1 MLQCR
6 LLMRTAA
13 ARRRAHAIPAVTT
26 PPLLPPP
33 PSRPPPR
40 GCRLQHT
47 QHMELPLTETPVPP
61 TPHRF
66 PSSSKKPRRPVS
78 ASRNEDKDPFTMEMQ
93 SPRMVLPPDFEGFEA
108 ALAASDRVPAWLKFQ
123 DIVVDEA
130 ARAQLKL
137 DHFIKLMDLLI
148 AHSPPKMEFAIQ
160 VLGMLK
166 QQGFEPTTDVYNI
179 LMKGY
184 ARMGD
189 LEGSRNV
196 LKRLGETGLQPNMAT
211 YNLFMRMY
219 VKAGKLDAA
228 IAFFERMLAEDL
240 APDVDSF
247 NVLIDGAGQ
256 AGRAD
261 LAWRYY
267 QNMLDLA
274 YDPNERTFSL
284 LIKMHVRHTDMETAE
299 KWLSDMRAR
308 GLKPDLFDYTTLMGG
323 FSRAGN
329 MEKVQQYFDELLADN
344 LVPDQATYNTVIHAK
359 AVQGDI
365 DGAMAVVDAMV
376 RDHQV
381 APDAITYQTLIHAF
395 CEAGRPLD
403 AERLLVE
410 LKKSQARRAKQILP
424 GAYRSIITAYAKNGE
439 TDDATRLIL
448 QMEDQDG
455 FPASRACY
463 NVVLEAAA
471 KRFDIDLIDTFWER
485 LRYPT
490 NTGLFA
496 NSPADIANAP
506 NEITYGIVIE
516 AMTVANRIDRAL
528 EVWRDM
534 SQQGLEPSFELYSG
548 LIRTLIRARM
558 YARAA
563 GVLAVMR
570 RSKSESNAERPLG
583 KTFED
588 FRDQFSKLALES
600 GAALEAMPE
609 RPVGAK
615 PLVADRAKNSAEDQE
630 MARLVEVVL
639 ALYKELTTLQTPA
652 ATATA
657 PIQSTT
663 SVAPDGVVT
672 DNASSA
678 PLEPPTVQTA
688 PAAAPVDVDI
698 YRYAMEAH
706 RRRGDP
712 LNMVVVFMAL
722 QNYLAAT
729 PDPSVP
735 ARAVSTLLRGL
746 RDLAK
751 PNTARA
757 AVDMLTAPS
766 ATVAVGDADKREFAL
781 DRSAYIHLLHLEAR
795 TAQSD
800 RMLATVVDMRNEGH
814 ELVRADHL
822 EILQTFAT
830 ARRVG
835 AGSAAFKSACNAA
848 RAEWVEFV
856 KEVLPHLLETED
868 GVVETEEEEERMDWG
883 REMRALIP

>member
-6 LLMRTAA
+6 LLVRSAA
-13 ARRRAHAIPAVTT
+13 ARRRAHAIAAVAT
-26 PPLLPPP
+26 PPAP

-47 QHMELPLTETPVPP
+47 QHVELPLTETPVPP

-66 PSSSKKPRRPVS
+66 SSAPTKPRRPVDS
-78 ASRNEDKDPFTMEMQ
+78 SRRSEDADPFAMEMQ
-93 SPRMVLPPDFEGFEA
+93 SPRMVLPPDFQGFEA
-108 ALAASDRVPAWLKFQ
+108 ALAAGDRVPAWLKFQ

-130 ARAQLKL
+130 SRAQLRL
-137 DHFIKLMDLLI
+137 DHFIELMDLLI

-160 VLGMLK
+160 VLGMLR
-166 QQGFEPTTDVYNI
+166 QQGFKPTTDAYNI

-196 LKRLGETGLQPNMAT
+196 LKRLGESGLQPNMVT

-228 IAFFERMLAEDL
+228 IAFFDRMLAEDL

-365 DGAMAVVDAMV
+365 NGAMAVVDAMV

-424 GAYRSIITAYAKNGE
+424 GVYRSIITAYAKKGE

-563 GVLAVMR
+563 SVLAVMR

-583 KTFED
+583 KTFDD

-609 RPVGAK
+609 RPAGAK
-615 PLVADRAKNSAEDQE
+615 PLVVDRAKNSAEDQE

-652 ATATA
+652 ATVTATA
-657 PIQSTT
+657 PIPSATC
-663 SVAPDGVVT
+663 VAPDGT
-672 DNASSA
+672 THDGTSSA
-678 PLEPPTVQTA
+678 AAEPPAVQAA
-688 PAAAPVDVDI
+688 PAARTIDVDI
-698 YRYAMEAH
+698 YRFAMEAH

-729 PDPSVP
+729 PDPIVP

-757 AVDMLTAPS
+757 AVDMLTAHNIH
-766 ATVAVGDADKREFAL
+766 KREFSL
-781 DRSAYIHLLHLEAR
+781 DRAAYIHLLHLEAR

-814 ELVRADHL
+814 ELARADHL
-822 EILQTFAT
+822 EILQTFVV
-830 ARRVG
+830 ARRTG
-835 AGSAAFKSACNAA
+835 SGSAAFKTACNAA

-856 KEVLPHLLETED
+856 KEMLPHLLETED
-868 GVVETEEEEERMDWG
+868 GVVEAEEEEEERMDWG
-883 REMRALIP
+883 RDLRALIP